1 MRRKWRSHFD
11 GHRRQK
17 PIFAGKSDLK
27 SAFRILVLSRN
38 SWKWLVMKA
47 RDPETDEW
55 RFFIDKCLPFGSS
68 ISCLHFQRFSDVLH
82 HIIQFRLNE
91 KKRITNYLD
100 DFLFITRTLC
110 RCNFMIQQF
119 LDLCR
124 DLGVP
129 VSMEKTEWASE
140 LVIFL
145 GICLNGSDLTMNIPL
160 ETRDRAI
167 EMLIEIINKKKVT
180 VKQLQQLC
188 GYLNFL
194 SKAIVLGR
202 TFT

>member
-1 MRRKWRSHFD
+1 
-11 GHRRQK
+11 
-17 PIFAGKSDLK
+17 
-27 SAFRILVLSRN
+27 
-38 SWKWLVMKA
+38 
-47 RDPETDEW
+47 
-55 RFFIDKCLPFGSS
+55 
-68 ISCLHFQRFSDVLH
+68 
-82 HIIQFRLNE
+82 
-91 KKRITNYLD
+91 
-100 DFLFITRTLC
+100 
-110 RCNFMIQQF
+110 MIQQF

-145 GICLNGSDLTMNIPL
+145 GIRLNGSDLTMNIPL

-188 GYLNFL
+188 GYLNFRAKL
-194 SKAIVLGR
+194 
-202 TFT
+202 